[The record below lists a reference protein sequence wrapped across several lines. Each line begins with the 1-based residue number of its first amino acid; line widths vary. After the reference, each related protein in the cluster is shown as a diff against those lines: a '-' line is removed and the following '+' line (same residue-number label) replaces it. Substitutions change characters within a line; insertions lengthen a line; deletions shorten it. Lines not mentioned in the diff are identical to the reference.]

1 MDVNSN
7 SLSYTDLNAMSQ
19 MGVGSKAN
27 SQENLQRVAK
37 QFESLFM
44 NMMVKSMRQAN
55 AGFAEGNPLNTQQT
69 RFYQDMYDNQLTV
82 HLAEKQGVGLADV
95 MMRQLSPNKTSPA
108 PIASEGQP
116 QSERSQQSDQ
126 SALLARR
133 RLAMS
138 TSYRTIAEQAG
149 AAAAPSATP
158 AEPSGQWQPMRALAG
173 VARPT
178 LNTEQAISQG
188 APGAATG
195 VPTRFGSPQE
205 FAEAMLPMARKAAAR
220 LGVDPHYLVAQAA
233 LETGWG
239 KSIIRKADGT
249 SSHNLFGI
257 KTHHTWAGDSASVM
271 TSEYRNGIKG
281 QERASFRSYDSF
293 EQSFD
298 DYVSFLES
306 NGRYEQA
313 LGSTANPDQFVR
325 ELQRAGYA
333 TDPQYARKVSQIA
346 QKLMGEFRLA
356 NIAEATGNQGKV

>member
-1 MDVNSN
+1 MNSN

-69 RFYQDMYDNQLTV
+69 KFYQDMYDNQLTV

-95 MMRQLSPNKTSPA
+95 MMRQLSPNKASPA
-108 PIASEGQP
+108 PVAADVQAQGGQG
-116 QSERSQQSDQ
+116 DQ

-133 RLAMS
+133 RLAIS
-138 TSYRTIAEQAG
+138 TSYRAVAEQTA
-149 AAAAPSATP
+149 ATP
-158 AEPSGQWQPMRALAG
+158 APAAAQARAETPAQWQPMRALAG
-173 VARPT
+173 ASRPVVS
-178 LNTEQAISQG
+178 TEQAIAQG
-188 APGAATG
+188 APSTAAAA
-195 VPTRFGSPQE
+195 PARFGSAQE

-239 KSIIRKADGT
+239 KSVIRESDGS

-257 KTHHTWAGDSASVM
+257 KTHNSWNGDSASVM
-271 TSEYRNGIKG
+271 TTEYRDGVKG
-281 QERASFRSYDSF
+281 QERASFRSYESY

-298 DYVSFLES
+298 DYVSFLET
-306 NGRYEQA
+306 NGRYKQA
-313 LGSTANPDQFVR
+313 LGSTANPDQFFR

-333 TDPQYARKVSQIA
+333 TDPQYASKVSQIA
-346 QKLMGEFRLA
+346 RKLMDDPRLA
-356 NIAEATGNQGKV
+356 TTAGTTDTQGKA

>member
-1 MDVNSN
+1 MDMNSK

-69 RFYQDMYDNQLTV
+69 KFYQDMYDNQLTV

-95 MMRQLSPNKTSPA
+95 MMRQLSPNKASPA
-108 PIASEGQP
+108 PVVADTQGQA
-116 QSERSQQSDQ
+116 QAGEQSDQ

-133 RLAMS
+133 RLAIS
-138 TSYRTIAEQAG
+138 SSYRAVAEQATAG
-149 AAAAPSATP
+149 AAPAATQ
-158 AEPSGQWQPMRALAG
+158 AEPSQQWQPMRALAG
-173 VARPT
+173 VSRQAT
-178 LNTEQAISQG
+178 STEQAISQG
-188 APGAATG
+188 APGIASAA
-195 VPTRFGSPQE
+195 PTRFSNAQE
-205 FAEAMLPMARKAAAR
+205 FAEAMLPMARKAAAK

-239 KSIIRKADGT
+239 KSIIRESDGS

-257 KTHHTWAGDSASVM
+257 KTHNTWGGDSASVM
-271 TSEYRNGIKG
+271 TTEYRDGVKG
-281 QERASFRSYDSF
+281 QERASFRSYESF

-298 DYVSFLES
+298 DYVSFLET
-306 NGRYEQA
+306 NGRYKQA
-313 LGSTANPDQFVR
+313 LSSTANPDQFFR

-346 QKLMGEFRLA
+346 QKLMGDSRLA
-356 NIAEATGNQGKV
+356 SSAGTTGNQGKA

>member
-1 MDVNSN
+1 MDMNSN

-27 SQENLQRVAK
+27 SQENLQQVAK

-69 RFYQDMYDNQLTV
+69 KFYQDMYDNQLTV

-108 PIASEGQP
+108 PVVADTQAQAGRTE
-116 QSERSQQSDQ
+116 QSDQ

-133 RLAMS
+133 RLAIS
-138 TSYRTIAEQAG
+138 TSYRAVAEQTT
-149 AAAAPSATP
+149 AAAAPAPTP
-158 AEPSGQWQPMRALAG
+158 VSPSQQWQPMRALAG
-173 VARPT
+173 ASRPAVS
-178 LNTEQAISQG
+178 TEQAIAQG
-188 APGAATG
+188 AQANAPAT
-195 VPTRFGSPQE
+195 PARFSNAQE

-239 KSIIRKADGT
+239 KSIIREADGS

-257 KTHHTWAGDSASVM
+257 KTHNSWDGDSASVM
-271 TSEYRNGIKG
+271 TTEYRDGVKG
-281 QERASFRSYDSF
+281 QERASFRSYPSF

-306 NGRYEQA
+306 NGRYKQA
-313 LGSTANPDQFVR
+313 LGSTANPDQFFR

-333 TDPQYARKVSQIA
+333 TDPQYASKVSQIA
-346 QKLMGEFRLA
+346 QKLLGDTRLA
-356 NIAEATGNQGKV
+356 TNADAVGNQGKA